1 MRRVM
6 IIGSP
11 GAGKST
17 FARRLAVLTALPLKH
32 LDAEY
37 WLPGWIERE
46 PGEWQAKLAALV
58 SEERWIIDGNYG
70 SSLAPRAARADTII
84 HLDYST
90 ARCLW
95 RASKRVLTT
104 YGRVRA
110 DSAPGCPEQFD
121 PSFLGY
127 IALFRMRK
135 RAKLLRLIEG
145 FPGMVISFTRPAQ
158 AEHWLASLA
167 VRAR

>member
-17 FARRLAVLTALPLKH
+17 LARRLAARTGLPLKH

-37 WLPGWIERE
+37 WLPGWTERE
-46 PGEWQAKLAALV
+46 PQDWQDKLAALV
-58 SEERWIIDGNYG
+58 SEDRWIIDGNYG
-70 SSLAPRAARADTII
+70 SSLAPRASRADTII
-84 HLDYST
+84 HLDYPT
-90 ARCLW
+90 ALCLW
-95 RASKRVLTT
+95 RACKRIFTT

-127 IALFRMRK
+127 IALFRTRK
-135 RAKLLRLIEG
+135 RAKLIRLVAG
-145 FPGMVISFTRPAQ
+145 FRGTVICFTRPAQ

-167 VRAR
+167 QAAR